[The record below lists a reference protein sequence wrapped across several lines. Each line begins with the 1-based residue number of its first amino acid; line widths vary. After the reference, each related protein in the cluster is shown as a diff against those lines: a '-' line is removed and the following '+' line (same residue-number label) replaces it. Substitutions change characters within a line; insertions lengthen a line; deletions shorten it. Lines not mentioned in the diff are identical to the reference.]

1 MLVLKV
7 LEVFVLEVLTY
18 STPSKDCV
26 HCEIPPILCGD
37 LTFVLELCDWAVT
50 STLLLLVLFTFWK
63 VSLKIQKI
71 SIVNCDSNWGCVRN
85 TSSAYNPQHRL
96 RQYSDK
102 RFCVGLWIF
111 GKFVFFSIVQ
121 SKSEVHS
128 KLLYCVHCYLIEH
141 WFVRRQRQ

>member
-1 MLVLKV
+1 MEVLVLEVLEVLEELVLEVLKV
-7 LEVFVLEVLTY
+7 LEVLVLEVLKVLEVLVLEVLKVLEIFVLEVLTY

-71 SIVNCDSNWGCVRN
+71 SIVIQIGGALEILLPLIILN
-85 TSSAYNPQHRL
+85 T
-96 RQYSDK
+96 
-102 RFCVGLWIF
+102 
-111 GKFVFFSIVQ
+111 
-121 SKSEVHS
+121 
-128 KLLYCVHCYLIEH
+128 
-141 WFVRRQRQ
+141 